1 LARFILRHMNGVS
14 VIHIPKIGK
23 PKPMVIVAVL
33 VMIAAFII
41 LFAAVRQ

>member
-23 PKPMVIVAVL
+23 PKPMIIVAVL
-33 VMIAAFII
+33 VMIAAFIVV
-41 LFAAVRQ
+41 FATLRQ